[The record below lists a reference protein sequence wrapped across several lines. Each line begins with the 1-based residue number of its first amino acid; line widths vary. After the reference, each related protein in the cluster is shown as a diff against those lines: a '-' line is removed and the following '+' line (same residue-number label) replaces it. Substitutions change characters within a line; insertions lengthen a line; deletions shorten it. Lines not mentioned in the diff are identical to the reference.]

1 MANLCIIPAR
11 GGSKR
16 IPRKNIKL
24 FLGTPII
31 GYSINLA
38 LQSGLFDEVMVS
50 TDDAEI
56 AEVAKTFGAQVPF
69 PRSAENANDFATTMA
84 VLKEVLAAYEKQGK
98 SFENVCCIYPTAPL
112 ITQKALN
119 EGFRKLVAEGYTS
132 VYPVAPFSF
141 PIWRSIK
148 IEQGKTKMNWPEFA
162 NTRSQDLPQ
171 AYHDAGQWY
180 WFVPAKIGDSLYTE
194 NSGAVVLS
202 ELEVQDIDSETD
214 WQMAELKY
222 ERIHRTT

>member
-1 MANLCIIPAR
+1 MGNLCIIPAR

-16 IPRKNIKL
+16 IPRKNIKP
-24 FLGTPII
+24 FLGKPII
-31 GYSINLA
+31 GYSIELA
-38 LQSGLFDEVMVS
+38 LKSGLFEEVMVS

-56 AEVAKTFGAQVPF
+56 AEVAKAFGAEVPF
-69 PRSAENANDFATTMA
+69 VRSAENANDFATTMD
-84 VLKEVLAAYEKQGK
+84 VIKEVLAAYEKRGR

-112 ITQKALN
+112 IKEKALR
-119 EGFRKLVAEGYTS
+119 EGFEKLRLEGLTS

-141 PIWRSIK
+141 PIWRSVK
-148 IEQGKTKMNWPEFA
+148 IEDGKIKMNWPEFA
-162 NTRSQDLPQ
+162 NARSQDLPK

-180 WFVPAKIGDSLYTE
+180 WFVPAKIGESLYSE

-202 ELEVQDIDSETD
+202 EMEVQDIDSETD

>member
-16 IPRKNIKL
+16 IPRKNIKP

-84 VLKEVLAAYEKQGK
+84 VLNEVLAAYAKQGK
-98 SFENVCCIYPTAPL
+98 SFESVCCIYPTAPL
-112 ITQKALN
+112 ITQKALK
-119 EGFRKLVAEGYTS
+119 EGFEKLISGGFAS
-132 VYPVAPFSF
+132 VYPVAPFAY
-141 PIWRSIK
+141 PIWRSLK
-148 IEQGKTKMNWPEFA
+148 IEEGKTKMNWPEFA
-162 NTRSQDLPQ
+162 NARSQDLPK

-180 WFVPAKIGDSLYTE
+180 WFVPAKIGESLYSE

-202 ELEVQDIDSETD
+202 EMEVQDIDSETD

-222 ERIHRTT
+222 ERIHRTI